1 MLRNWL
7 TFFRVILP
15 VFTILALL
23 ASVLPAVSA
32 QSPTGAPP
40 AKTNST
46 VTPSKANVQASP
58 ANNAPASAKSDT
70 APKAVAGAEADAAQD
85 KDQDKDQDDMSPAQ
99 AESLFSTEYQ
109 TCMDN
114 AAGVTTEMQDC
125 INTEQ
130 GRLEKIIAF
139 RQVALDP
146 VLGEER
152 SKALHE
158 AVTAWEALRKHGST
172 AMYDPDGGTLSPL
185 IAALWH
191 LEQTARMAQWLNS
204 LAENAE

>member
-1 MLRNWL
+1 MLQNCL
-7 TFFRVILP
+7 AFFRVTLP
-15 VFTILALL
+15 GFTILALL
-23 ASVLPAVSA
+23 SFALPAISA
-32 QSPTGAPP
+32 ENHTAGHSA
-40 AKTNST
+40 A
-46 VTPSKANVQASP
+46 
-58 ANNAPASAKSDT
+58 APAAGTATTANGQEASASGT
-70 APKAVAGAEADAAQD
+70 PAAASAPAQD
-85 KDQDKDQDDMSPAQ
+85 KEQDDISPVQ

-109 TCMDN
+109 TCMDS

-125 INTEQ
+125 INTEL

-139 RQVALDP
+139 RQVALAP

-152 SKALHE
+152 SKSLHE
-158 AVTAWEALRKHGST
+158 AVTAWEALRKHGSA

-185 IAALWH
+185 IASLWH